1 MLLQVYVKRLIIK
14 DSKKG
19 DIIMNRHIII
29 RAVLAA
35 IWVIVGI
42 VVLIKGQM
50 TSGLISLAMG
60 AAFGFSAF
68 SMSRKK

>member
-1 MLLQVYVKRLIIK
+1 
-14 DSKKG
+14 
-19 DIIMNRHIII
+19 MNRHIII
-29 RAVLAA
+29 RAIIAA

-50 TSGLISLAMG
+50 ASGLISLAMG
-60 AAFGFSAF
+60 AVFGFSAF

>member
-1 MLLQVYVKRLIIK
+1 
-14 DSKKG
+14 
-19 DIIMNRHIII
+19 MNRHIII